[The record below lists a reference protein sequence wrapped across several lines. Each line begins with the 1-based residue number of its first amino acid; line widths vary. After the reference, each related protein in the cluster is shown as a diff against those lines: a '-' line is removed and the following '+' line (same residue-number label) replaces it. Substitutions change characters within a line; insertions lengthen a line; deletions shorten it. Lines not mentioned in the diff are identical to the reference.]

1 MEVAVVMIFR
11 VWAMYNRSMLILG
24 VLLTSFFLEI
34 IANILFAAVIS
45 NPTNFS
51 GTSIPAE
58 HLMSCTNK
66 PSIMTPLI
74 CHPTVDI
81 TQIPGYSSCTMQPI
95 PLIWMEVA
103 GILQITHGAAVCVL
117 GIVQL
122 VIQSLQMYRMTRQWQ
137 PNRYMVLLVREGIL
151 YFFAY
156 VLFPPAFIQ
165 ARKIIN

>member
-1 MEVAVVMIFR
+1 MSSLNGHMFLFSVQLIVSCWVVHFQNRQALMMAAVVMILR
-11 VWAMYNRSMLILG
+11 VWAIYNRSTLILG
-24 VLLTSFFLEI
+24 VLITSFSLEI

-66 PSIMTPLI
+66 PSIMTPLV
-74 CHPTVDI
+74 CRSTVI
-81 TQIPGYSSCTMQPI
+81 IAQIPGYLSCTIQPI

-103 GILQITHGAAVCVL
+103 GVLQITHGVAVCVL

-122 VIQSLQMYRMTRQWQ
+122 VIRSLQMYRVTR
-137 PNRYMVLLVREGIL
+137 
-151 YFFAY
+151 
-156 VLFPPAFIQ
+156 
-165 ARKIIN
+165 